1 MSENNA
7 IYSNVTFD
15 VTLEALLESPCL
27 LLPCEAGYQ
36 PPTPEQVAFVQ
47 HYIGLSS
54 EALTHFLGEDVTSS
68 PISASGWRRMLDA
81 ANLINVQQDV
91 ILAKRFRAD

>member
-47 HYIGLSS
+47 HYIGLPS
-54 EALTHFLGEDVTSS
+54 EALAHFLGEDVTSS
-68 PISASGWRRMLDA
+68 QISASGWRRMLDA

-91 ILAKRFRAD
+91 ILAKRFRSD

>member
-1 MSENNA
+1 MWLDLIFKTGEPLRGSPPYREIEMSENNA

-27 LLPCEAGYQ
+27 LRPCEAGYQ

-54 EALTHFLGEDVTSS
+54 EALTH
-68 PISASGWRRMLDA
+68 
-81 ANLINVQQDV
+81 
-91 ILAKRFRAD
+91 